1 VAEQAV
7 EPATPICP
15 VPLRIGRVN
24 SLRGARRALVRVT
37 NAVLSGRIDPRIA
50 NSAIY
55 GLSNV
60 GRMLEVEILETRLLQ
75 LEERAG
81 INKRRPVLIHSKAA
95 DNHA

>member
-1 VAEQAV
+1 VAECLD
-7 EPATPICP
+7 EPAIPLSCL
-15 VPLRIGRVN
+15 PLRIGRVN

-55 GLSNV
+55 GLSHV
-60 GRMLEVEILETRLLQ
+60 GRMLEVEILEVRLTE

-81 INKRRPVLIHSKAA
+81 VGKRRPVLIHGKATN
-95 DNHA
+95 NHA